1 MVQTAQKLLKQ
12 YYGYDEFRPGQEK
25 VIASLLAG
33 KDTLAIMPTGAG
45 KSLCFQI
52 PAMLMPGVTLVISPL
67 ISLMKDQVDGLETQ
81 GLPAT
86 YINSSLS
93 NAEVRQRLQYIAAG
107 RYKLVYVAPERLETE
122 AFQAALEKMSVS
134 MLAVD
139 EAHCVSQWGHD
150 FRPSYQ
156 VVSPFIRR
164 LAVRPVIAAFT
175 ATATPEVKAD
185 IVKLLSLR
193 QADVHITGFDRQNL
207 SFRVLRGENKQ
218 KFVLQYVKAN
228 ARETGIIYAA
238 TRKEVDGLYELLRK
252 KGYAAGR
259 YHAGLTDDERIHQQE
274 RFLYDDIK
282 VMIATNAFGMG
293 IDKSNVRY
301 VVHYNMPK
309 NMEAYYQEAGRGGRD
324 GEPAECILL
333 FGAQDTLLQR
343 FLIDK
348 SVEHPERKQHELR
361 KLQEMVEYCHTP
373 ECLRQYVLQYFGE
386 TAAPGNCGNCGNC
399 NDGGEVT
406 DITIDAQK
414 VFSCI
419 YRMRERFGITL
430 IAETLKGSKN
440 KKVLQLGLD
449 QLQTYGLFSDR
460 SLEDIKTLIQRL
472 IATGYL
478 QLSEGEYPVVKLA
491 PPSIPVLKNQDK
503 VWQKTFTQ
511 RERQADDTLFEA
523 LRQLRKKIAEREAV
537 PPYVVFAD
545 STLKEMSKYCPT
557 DEAALEK
564 IKGVG
569 ERKLLKYG
577 GQFLQAIRE
586 YIAANPSMAQV
597 GPVAKPAAAKVKEQ
611 SHLVTLELY
620 RQGADL
626 ADIVKERGLTLS
638 TVQNHL
644 VRCSQ
649 EGHEV
654 DWDRLIPSDYEEMIV
669 AAVREV
675 GTHGLKQLKDAL
687 PNEIGYGAI
696 KAVLCKHF
704 NSVITG

>member
-25 VIASLLAG
+25 VINSLLAG

-67 ISLMKDQVDGLETQ
+67 ISLMKDQVDGLDNQ
-81 GLPAT
+81 GVPAT

-93 NAEVRQRLQYIAAG
+93 NAEVRQRLQDIAAG
-107 RYKLVYVAPERLETE
+107 RYKLVYVAPERLDTD
-122 AFQAALEKMSVS
+122 AFKAVLEHTSVS

-156 VVSPFIRR
+156 AVSPFINR
-164 LAVRPVIAAFT
+164 LSNRPIIAAFT
-175 ATATPEVKAD
+175 ATATPEVKTD
-185 IVKLLSLR
+185 IVKLLSLKR
-193 QADVHITGFDRQNL
+193 PDVHVTGFDRQNL

-218 KFVLQYVKAN
+218 KFVLQYVKSN
-228 ARETGIIYAA
+228 ARDSGIIYAA
-238 TRKEVDGLYELLRK
+238 TRKEVDGLYEILRK

-259 YHAGLTDDERIHQQE
+259 YHAGLSDEERIHQQE
-274 RFLYDDIK
+274 RFIYDDIR
-282 VMIATNAFGMG
+282 VMVATNAFGMG

-301 VVHYNMPK
+301 VVHYNMPR

-333 FGAQDTLLQR
+333 YGAQDTLLQR

-373 ECLRQYVLQYFGE
+373 ECLRQFVLHYFGE
-386 TAAPGNCGNCGNC
+386 VTAPGNCGNCGNC
-399 NDGGEVT
+399 NDGAEMT

-430 IAETLKGSKN
+430 VAETLKGSKN
-440 KKVLQLGLD
+440 KKVLQLGLA
-449 QLQTYGLFSDR
+449 QLQTYGLFADR
-460 SLEDIKTLIQRL
+460 SLDDIKTLIQRL

-478 QLSEGEYPVVKLA
+478 QLSDGDYPVVKLA
-491 PPSIPVLKNQDK
+491 PPSIPVLKNLDK
-503 VWQKTFTQ
+503 VWQKTFVQ
-511 RERQADDTLFEA
+511 RERTSDDTLFEM
-523 LRQLRKKIAEREAV
+523 LRKLRKKIAERDAV
-537 PPYVVFAD
+537 PPYVIFAD
-545 STLKEMSKYCPT
+545 STLKEMSKYCPA
-557 DEAALEK
+557 DEAGLEK
-564 IKGVG
+564 VKGVG
-569 ERKLLKYG
+569 ERKLQKYG
-577 GQFLQAIRE
+577 SQFLEVIRA
-586 YIAANPSMAQV
+586 YMIANPSEAQAEYK
-597 GPVAKPAAAKVKEQ
+597 AKPAPKAKEQ
-611 SHLVTLELY
+611 SHLITLEMY
-620 RQGADL
+620 RQGSDL
-626 ADIVKERGLTLS
+626 EDIVKERGLTLS

-649 EGHEV
+649 EGYDV
-654 DWDRLIPSDYEEMIV
+654 DWDRLIPAAYEEMIV
-669 AAVREV
+669 NVIQEV
-675 GTHGLKQLKDAL
+675 GTKNLKSIKDSL

-696 KAVLCKHF
+696 KAVLGKHF
-704 NSVITG
+704 NE